1 MLKFL
6 FAAAAAPFFAASL
19 SATNACA
26 QQIVIKSELDFAGRL
41 ESAVASDNVS
51 YLSQAIA
58 EGAQINSFLKN
69 GDTPATYALR
79 IGSLKS
85 FGALLSDPGF
95 DVNASNRHG
104 ETPLMLAAYYGR
116 SREFYALLSKGAYVN
131 VPSGRWSPL
140 HYATIVGQAKF
151 AEILLQK
158 GADPNAATKAGVA
171 PLHLAAKSG
180 SIECV
185 ELLLK
190 HGADPGRRTSQ
201 GLSALDFAQKA
212 GRSGIVE
219 MLKGN

>member
-6 FAAAAAPFFAASL
+6 FAAAAAPLFAASL
-19 SATNACA
+19 ASSNACA
-26 QQIVIKSELDFAGRL
+26 QQIVITSELDFTGRL
-41 ESAVASDNVS
+41 ESALASDDARG
-51 YLSQAIA
+51 LAQALA
-58 EGAQINSFLKN
+58 EGAPINSFLKS

-79 IGSLKS
+79 IGSLKC
-85 FGALLSDPGF
+85 FDALLSNPLF
-95 DVNASNRHG
+95 DVNASNKHG
-104 ETPLMLAAYYGR
+104 ESPLMLAAYYGR
-116 SREFYALLSKGAYVN
+116 AREFFALLSKGAYVN

-190 HGADPGRRTSQ
+190 HGADPARLTSR
-201 GLSALDFAQKA
+201 GLSALDFARKS
-212 GRSGIVE
+212 GRSEIVE
-219 MLKGN
+219 LLTRD